1 MAAPHSIL
9 WKKSAIS
16 GAAIQ
21 LLNRYFWITSLYVML
36 YMHRKKLLLN
46 RAA

>member
-21 LLNRYFWITSLYVML
+21 LLNRYF
-36 YMHRKKLLLN
+36 
-46 RAA
+46 

>member
-1 MAAPHSIL
+1 MAAPHSFL

-21 LLNRYFWITSLYVML
+21 LLTGIFESCLFM
-36 YMHRKKLLLN
+36 
-46 RAA
+46 